1 MASSYWQSILDK
13 RLSRRRAIVATGATA
28 GAAALLAACGGSEG
42 GGSTAKDKSGLLST
56 PADTSKQAKRGG
68 TSKWYFT
75 SENATLDIHVAGA
88 PLNTPRVMVYSDLF
102 MQRPGYLSDRTF
114 ADYDPDLAESWEF
127 SPDRLQI
134 TFKLRQGVKWQD
146 KAPVNGRD
154 LEPADYMTSWQRFE
168 KQGRIRTSIAN
179 SANPNAPVL
188 GWSMPDAQTLVMRV
202 KEPTVDLFASFS
214 AFHAGLPSII
224 PKETD
229 SGFDIRRDMIGT
241 GPWMLDSYT
250 PSVGMRFRRHPQ
262 YYFKDRPFMDAIEA
276 PFVSEYAQR
285 LAQFRAGG
293 IYTLTGTAIRQ
304 EDVLALKNDLPD
316 VRMYGYKPGSFAPGQ
331 IVTFGW
337 QPTEANKPFKD
348 ERVRQA
354 LSMSYDRDLYIDTFG
369 NVPAFRNAGL
379 PVETYW
385 NSSIGVG
392 AGPWLLDPRS
402 KDFGP
407 NAKYFQYNVAEA
419 KKLLAAAGYANGI
432 EVLSNYISGPELGS
446 DWQKT
451 IQVTE
456 AMAAEV
462 GFRPKAN
469 LIDYQKEYG
478 PVIRDGKG
486 RFDGWGYTSSG
497 PSGDDAVTYYSW
509 RFHKTGQVFLGHDA
523 AGRGD
528 GAGDPQ
534 VDGPIEAA
542 RREFDTNKRMA
553 IIHDLQRYLAKAQ
566 YCVPIPGFAD
576 SYALAWPAV
585 GNFFVWDGDKR
596 GDNYSWWIDDTQAP
610 LKRA

>member
-1 MASSYWQSILDK
+1 MDNTYWSSVLDS
-13 RLSRRRAIVATGATA
+13 RISRRRALAVTGST
-28 GAAALLAACGGSEG
+28 AAAAAFLVACGGSDN
-42 GGSTAKDKSGLLST
+42 GGSKDGDKSGLLAT
-56 PADTSKQAKRGG
+56 PVDTSKQAKRGG
-68 TSKWYFT
+68 INKWYFT

-88 PLNTPRVMVYSDLF
+88 PLNVPRTMVYSDLF
-102 MQRPGYLSDRTF
+102 MQRPGYLADRTY

-134 TFKLRQGVKWQD
+134 TFKLRDGVKWHN
-146 KAPVNGRD
+146 KAPVNGRALD
-154 LEPADYMTSWQRFE
+154 GEDYLFSWQRFE

-188 GWSMPDAQTLVMRV
+188 GWTMPDARTLVMKV

-229 SGFDIRRDMIGT
+229 NGFDMRRDMIGT
-241 GPWMLDSYT
+241 GPWVLDNYT
-250 PSVGMRFRRHPQ
+250 PSVGMKFRRNPD
-262 YYFKDRPFMDAIEA
+262 YYFKDRLFMDGIEA

-293 IYTLTGTAIRQ
+293 IYTLTGSAIRQ
-304 EDVLALKNDLPD
+304 EDVLSLKRDLPELG
-316 VRMYGYKPGSFAPGQ
+316 MFPFQPGSFAPGQ

-354 LSMSYDRDLYIDTFG
+354 LSMSYDRELYIETFG
-369 NVPAFRNAGL
+369 NVSEFRNAGL
-379 PVETYW
+379 PVETFW
-385 NSSIGVG
+385 NSSMGTNSG
-392 AGPWLLDPRS
+392 AWLLDPRS

-407 NAKYFQYNVAEA
+407 NAKYYEHNIAEA
-419 KKLLAAAGYANGI
+419 KKLLAAAGYANG
-432 EVLSNYISGPELGS
+432 VDVSSNYISGAELGS

-456 AMAAEV
+456 GFASEV

-478 PVIRDGKG
+478 PVIRDGHGK
-486 RFDGWGYTSSG
+486 FDGWGYTSSG

-523 AGRGD
+523 LGKGD
-528 GAGDPQ
+528 GSGDPL

-542 RREFDTNKRMA
+542 RREFDTTKRMA

-566 YCVPIPGFAD
+566 YCVPIPGFSS
-576 SYALAWPAV
+576 SYAMAWPAV
-585 GNFFVWDGDKR
+585 GNYGVWEGDKR
-596 GDNYSWWIDDTQAP
+596 GENYNWWLDDTKAP
-610 LKRA
+610 LKKA

>member
-1 MASSYWQSILDK
+1 MASNYWSGVLE
-13 RLSRRRAIVATGATA
+13 RRTSRRRALAATGATA
-28 GAAALLAACGGSEG
+28 AAVAFLAACGGSDGEG
-42 GGSTAKDKSGLLST
+42 GGAGDKSGLLAE
-56 PADTSKQAKRGG
+56 PVDTSKQAKRGG
-68 TSKWYFT
+68 VNKWFFT

-102 MQRPGYLSDRTF
+102 MQRPGYLSERTY

-134 TFKLRQGVKWQD
+134 TFKLRQGVKFHN
-146 KAPVNGRD
+146 KPPVNGRLLD
-154 LEPADYMTSWQRFE
+154 RDDYLFSWQRFE
-168 KQGRIRTSIAN
+168 RQGRIRTSIAN

-188 GWSMPDAQTLVMRV
+188 GWTMPDDRTLVMRV

-229 SGFDIRRDMIGT
+229 SGFDMRADMLGT
-241 GPWMLDSYT
+241 GPWMLDNYT
-250 PSVGMRFRRHPQ
+250 PSVGMKFKRHPD
-262 YYFKDRPFMDAIEA
+262 YYFKDRLFMDEIEA

-285 LAQFRAGG
+285 LTQFRAGQ
-293 IYTLTGTAIRQ
+293 IYAAGTTIRA
-304 EDVLALKNDLPD
+304 EDVLGLKRDIPELLMFPN
-316 VRMYGYKPGSFAPGQ
+316 RPGSFAPGQ

-337 QPTEANKPFKD
+337 QPTEHNKPFKD

-354 LSMSYDRDLYIDTFG
+354 LSMSYDRDLYIETFG
-369 NVPAFRNAGL
+369 NVQQFRDAGL
-379 PVETYW
+379 PVNTYW
-385 NSSIGVG
+385 NSSMGTKT
-392 AGPWLLDPRS
+392 GPWLLDPRS

-407 NAKYFQYNVAEA
+407 NAKYFEHNVAEA
-419 KKLLAAAGYANGI
+419 KKLMAAAGYADGI
-432 EVLSNYISGPELGS
+432 EVSSNYIGGSQLGS

-451 IQVTE
+451 IAVTE
-456 AMAAEV
+456 GFAAEA
-462 GFRPKAN
+462 GFRAKAN

-478 PVIRDGKG
+478 PVIRDGHG

-509 RFHKTGQVFLGHDA
+509 RFHKTGQVFLGHDHL
-523 AGRGD
+523 GKGD
-528 GAGDPQ
+528 GSGDPN

-542 RREFDTNKRMA
+542 RREFDTTKRMA
-553 IIHDLQRYLAKAQ
+553 IIHDLQRYLGKAQ

-576 SYALAWPAV
+576 GFALVWPAV
-585 GNFFVWDGDKR
+585 GNYNVWEGDKR
-596 GDNYSWWIDDTQAP
+596 GENYSWWLDDTKAP
-610 LKRA
+610 LRRT